1 MTSGISKSLWI
12 ERPCEAFVREQ
23 VIPELN
29 TGENLVRTIWSGI
42 SRGTERLVF
51 EGKVPVAEYSNM
63 RCPAQAGDFPF
74 PVKYGY
80 CAIGVVEAGSDSLV
94 GRTVFALHPHEDR
107 FIAADN
113 ALHPLPN
120 QLPARRAV
128 LTANMETALN
138 AVWDSGA
145 GPGDRI
151 LVVGAGAVG
160 QMIAFITAGLP
171 GATVS
176 VADPDPGKADAV
188 AILGADF
195 IGTEPPRDDHDIVFH
210 TSASAGGLNLAIGA
224 AGREAT
230 VVEVS
235 WYGDRTVDAALGGR
249 FHSHRLRLISTQVG
263 AIPAARAARWSYR
276 RRLQAALGLL
286 CDDRLDCLITAE
298 VAFDDLPARL
308 PEILASGASGIVT
321 AVRYDGST

>member
-23 VIPELN
+23 EIPELN

-80 CAIGVVEAGSDSLV
+80 CAIGRVEAGSDSLL

-113 ALHPLPN
+113 ALHLLPDH
-120 QLPARRAV
+120 LPPRRAV

-171 GATVS
+171 GAKVF
-176 VADPDPGKADAV
+176 VADLDPDKAGAV
-188 AILGADF
+188 AALGAEF
-195 IGTEPPRDDHDIVFH
+195 IGTERPRDDHDIVFH
-210 TSASAGGLNLAIGA
+210 TSASAAGLNLAIGA

-249 FHSHRLRLISTQVG
+249 FHSHRLRLSSTQVG
-263 AIPAARAARWSYR
+263 AIPSARTARWNYG
-276 RRLQAALGLL
+276 RRLQTALRLL

-298 VAFDDLPARL
+298 VVFDELPARL
-308 PEILASGASGIVT
+308 PEILAPGAPGIVT